1 MKLNLIIFFS
11 LSLILLPMAVIA
23 GEVVFAPRISLIA
36 EYDDNIDF
44 NRKSD
49 NAVDDFSGRAR
60 PEARFEYSTELFN
73 LNARGYLDFQK
84 YLDETDFD
92 RTNHFYRI
100 NSRYQAHPRW
110 NLSGNYRFRRDESI
124 DSQFEETGRSFRR
137 KRLQRHDAL
146 GRVRY
151 KLTELSDIGPLLSY
165 RRLHYSGRG
174 NTDYDLYRIALPY
187 TKKFQNQRDSIRLTP
202 AYSRYE
208 SDFNQEADGY
218 RLTFGW
224 NRLISE
230 NLTLDM
236 YAGPRY
242 TKTQEA
248 DGDENSNWG
257 AVGGIGLWKQG
268 ETFTGNIRL
277 WHDLDST
284 SDGRI
289 INVSRLRMTTDKRM
303 SERFGIRFSGWAIYT
318 NRENDDLPSDK
329 VFSFILIPAL
339 YYMLTENHFLEL
351 RYNYRNQ
358 RELDEPGNPVT
369 QRNVVNLRLVLDFP
383 KVWN

>member
-1 MKLNLIIFFS
+1 
-11 LSLILLPMAVIA
+11 
-23 GEVVFAPRISLIA
+23 
-36 EYDDNIDF
+36 
-44 NRKSD
+44 
-49 NAVDDFSGRAR
+49 
-60 PEARFEYSTELFN
+60 
-73 LNARGYLDFQK
+73 
-84 YLDETDFD
+84 
-92 RTNHFYRI
+92 
-100 NSRYQAHPRW
+100 
-110 NLSGNYRFRRDESI
+110 
-124 DSQFEETGRSFRR
+124 
-137 KRLQRHDAL
+137 
-146 GRVRY
+146 VRY
-151 KLTELSDIGPLLSY
+151 NLTELSDIGPLLSY
-165 RRLHYSGRG
+165 RRQEYSGRG

-257 AVGGIGLWKQG
+257 AVGGIDLRKKG

-339 YYMLTENHFLEL
+339 YYMLTENHYLEL

-358 RELDEPGNPVT
+358 RELDEPGNPVA